1 MSATKKRPAK
11 TKKAKKTK
19 GKAKGKAKKVTA
31 QLGVV
36 QAKANAPAKGGKK
49 PRAIPPAV
57 LDGLVARATEART
70 RAYAPYSR
78 YLVGAAIAT
87 KDGRVYAGCNVEN
100 STFGASICAER
111 NAVVQM
117 VAAGDRQIAAVA
129 VVTGDEG
136 ASPCGICRQV
146 LAEFADD
153 DVPVVM
159 VGLEAEGGEAGRVVR
174 LGDLLPFAFRLAT
187 DER

>member
-1 MSATKKRPAK
+1 MSAKKRPA
-11 TKKAKKTK
+11 TKAKK
-19 GKAKGKAKKVTA
+19 AA
-31 QLGVV
+31 GVV
-36 QAKANAPAKGGKK
+36 QAKPAKAKK
-49 PRAIPPAV
+49 KGRAVPAAV
-57 LDGLVARATEART
+57 LDQLVARATEARE
-70 RAYAPYSR
+70 RAYAPYSK
-78 YLVGAAIAT
+78 YHVGAALAT

-100 STFGASICAER
+100 SSFGASICAER

-117 VAAGDRQIAAVA
+117 IAGGDRQIEAVA

-159 VGLEAEGGEAGRVVR
+159 VGLGAEGGEAGRVVR
-174 LGDLLPFAFRLAT
+174 LGDLLPLAFRLAT
-187 DER
+187 DGL